1 MLVVTFTPPEIICS
15 ISLSNVG
22 KLRNIEPIIKSTNFT
37 IFLKTYINWKV
48 HKSKV
53 AVKLIFTLLVHL
65 MYVLKNC

>member
-15 ISLSNVG
+15 KSVSNVG
-22 KLRNIEPIIKSTNFT
+22 KLSNIEPIIKSTNFK

-48 HKSKV
+48 RKSKV
-53 AVKLIFTLLVHL
+53 VVKLIFTLLVHL